1 MQKTPEIIQ
10 PGETSSTS
18 SFLKELL
25 KQRSLPECS
34 VVITNNQTDG
44 RGQPGNKWETQV
56 GKNLTF
62 SMVLYP
68 NMVKAPEQFIISKA
82 VSVAII
88 DVLKKF
94 DIHAAIKW
102 PNDIYVNDKKLGG
115 ILIESSLSG
124 KVIDQCIIGIGLN
137 INQEKFPEN
146 LPNPVSIKN
155 ITGKETDLL
164 LFFKEL
170 HEALSEYYQMVAE
183 QNHQEIDQK
192 YLKNL
197 FRKTGKHLFR
207 DQNGLFEAEFAGI
220 GSAGHLYLKRENDTT
235 IRYAFKEVEFVFQ

>member
-1 MQKTPEIIQ
+1 MQNTPEIIQ
-10 PGETSSTS
+10 PGQTPSTN

-25 KQRSLPECS
+25 KQRRLHECS
-34 VVITNNQTDG
+34 VVITNNQTAG
-44 RGQPGNKWETQV
+44 RGQPGNKWETQS

-94 DIHAAIKW
+94 NIQATIKW
-102 PNDIYVNDKKLGG
+102 PNDIYVNNQKLGG
-115 ILIESSLSG
+115 ILIENTLSRQ
-124 KVIDQCIIGIGLN
+124 VIDQCIVGIGLN
-137 INQEKFPEN
+137 INQEKFPEH

-164 LFFKEL
+164 FVFKEL
-170 HEALSEYYQMVAE
+170 HESLSDYYDLVAT
-183 QNHQEIDQK
+183 QNHQEIDEK

-207 DQNGLFEAEFAGI
+207 DQNGEFEAEFGGI
-220 GSAGHLYLKRENDTT
+220 GPAGHLYLKREDDTT
-235 IRYAFKEVEFVFQ
+235 IAYAFKEVEFIFH